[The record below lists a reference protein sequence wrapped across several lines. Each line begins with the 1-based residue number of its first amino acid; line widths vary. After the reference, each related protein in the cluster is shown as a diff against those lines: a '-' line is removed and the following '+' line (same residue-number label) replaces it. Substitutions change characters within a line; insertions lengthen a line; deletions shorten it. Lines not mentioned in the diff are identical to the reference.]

1 MLKQRPRWY
10 SGTGTLRNPLIFER
24 ARFRRFS
31 AVRPDAERTNRLTRA
46 LISRQRPSKIK
57 NPIELIPYRGHFQSL
72 CLTPG
77 CKTPAAKNEGMAE
90 VWLFKLYTHVAV
102 ELTSVPNMF
111 LNLASFSINV
121 AIPDWIYE
129 VPL

>member
-1 MLKQRPRWY
+1 MLAATPKRTFRRRPRL
-10 SGTGTLRNPLIFER
+10 LRNPLIFER

-57 NPIELIPYRGHFQSL
+57 NPTELIPYRGHFQSL

-90 VWLFKLYTHVAV
+90 ASHFAYGNCIWKRLLLYRR
-102 ELTSVPNMF
+102 S
-111 LNLASFSINV
+111 
-121 AIPDWIYE
+121 
-129 VPL
+129 

>member
-1 MLKQRPRWY
+1 MLAATPKRTFRRRPRL
-10 SGTGTLRNPLIFER
+10 LRNPLIFER

-57 NPIELIPYRGHFQSL
+57 NPTELIPYRGHFQSL

-90 VWLFKLYTHVAV
+90 DSGRSWR
-102 ELTSVPNMF
+102 
-111 LNLASFSINV
+111 LAKV
-121 AIPDWIYE
+121 AIPRNFLQSMRPI
-129 VPL
+129 VSRK